1 MKSLSV
7 KIVLAFVLII
17 GFAYV
22 NAYAQ
27 GVDFSIWNGS
37 YWSTK
42 FTAKGV
48 LFSDP
53 NANEPPNKKIKGT
66 EKSWAIMSSTADGS
80 AMALQF
86 YQKNDRGE
94 CVEGDEIPIT
104 KMYGGPLGFVATI
117 TINEPEPDFNSAR
130 VLLYFTGKLKG
141 EALTSGK
148 IATLGGYVIEQ
159 DWDDVTDRAA
169 FGVTLSG
176 TLLKEPKGCL
186 LPK

>member
-7 KIVLAFVLII
+7 KIVLAFVLLI
-17 GFAYV
+17 GFAYG

-27 GVDFSIWNGS
+27 GVNFSIWDGS

-53 NANEPPNKKIKGT
+53 ATPPNKKINET
-66 EKSWAIMSSTADGS
+66 EKSWAIMISSADGS
-80 AMALQF
+80 EMTLQF

-94 CVEGDEIPIT
+94 CVKGDEIPIT
-104 KMYGGPLGFVATI
+104 LMYGGPLGFVATI
-117 TINEPEPDFNSAR
+117 TIDEPEPDFNSAR

-148 IATLGGYVIEQ
+148 IATLGGYAIEQ

-186 LPK
+186 LDK